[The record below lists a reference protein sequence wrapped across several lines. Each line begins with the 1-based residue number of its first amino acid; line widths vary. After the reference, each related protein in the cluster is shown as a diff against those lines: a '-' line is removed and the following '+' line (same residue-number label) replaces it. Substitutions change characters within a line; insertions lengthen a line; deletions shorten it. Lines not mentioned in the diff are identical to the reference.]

1 MLPQVLDSLRR
12 GHQVMVFV
20 HSRKDTVKTGRA
32 LAEATGKATLSLC
45 YVSLFRGSAALLLWT
60 CFCRHGHDRPRSGR
74 GGHLVIL
81 FH

>member
-32 LAEATGKATLSLC
+32 LAEAAGKATLSLC
-45 YVSLFRGSAALLLWT
+45 YKSIQGLSCFAFVDMLLQTW
-60 CFCRHGHDRPRSGR
+60 S
-74 GGHLVIL
+74 
-81 FH
+81 